1 MSLFSSPQPNNR
13 RSLFIA
19 ICVFLLLDFAIL
31 GINFKI
37 TQEVESDAIAIN
49 IAGRQR
55 MLSQQLTKSALQLH
69 HTQPGTHEFKQYS
82 QEFIKVFQLFSSTLD
97 GLKHGSNILDTRG
110 QLVKFPV
117 RENLQFEE
125 ILSNTDREL
134 VPLIPLA
141 QRFIQ
146 GDQSAATVE
155 SLKQVLEA
163 RNNSLLKLMNR
174 LTTSIEEMSRG
185 KTERL
190 RIAQLLTFLLA
201 LFNFAHIIQLFRR
214 SNRASSQLI
223 SHLSELLDN
232 TSSCLL
238 ISDQHGRIRMAN
250 ALARETFGYEIAE
263 ITSLNRQAL
272 FNQSEGGWLGLQ
284 ANGKRFAVELHE
296 KQFKLD
302 DQVLHLT
309 TVIDI
314 SHHRDKERQLA
325 ELANHDALTGLAN
338 RRVFYDR
345 LELEIAHADRNG
357 TPITLFFID
366 LNGFKPVND
375 THGHEVG
382 DKLLITLAKRLKDGM
397 RSTDTVARY
406 GGDEFVII
414 APAANGETH
423 SGKIA
428 THLQTLIQQPITID
442 DLRINVSASI
452 GIAVYPNP
460 CSSSE
465 ELITE
470 ADAAMYKAKQSGIP
484 YCYAMINSAEKTN
497 NQVKN
502 ETI

>member
-1 MSLFSSPQPNNR
+1 MSLFSSQQPNNR

-19 ICVFLLLDFAIL
+19 ICIFLVLDFAIL
-31 GINFKI
+31 GINVKI
-37 TQEVESDAIAIN
+37 TQEVESDALAIN

-69 HTQPGTHEFKQYS
+69 HTQPGTDEFKRYS
-82 QEFIKVFQLFSSTLD
+82 QEFTSVFLLFSSTLD
-97 GLKHGSNILDTRG
+97 SFNHGGDVIDSRG
-110 QLVKFPV
+110 EVVRFSVRHDIQLA
-117 RENLQFEE
+117 E
-125 ILSNTDREL
+125 ILSITEL
-134 VPLIPLA
+134 ELSPLIPLA
-141 QRFIQ
+141 RRFIQ
-146 GDQSAATVE
+146 GDHSMATVE

-163 RNNSLLKLMNR
+163 RNHSLLKLMNR
-174 LTTSIEEMSRG
+174 LTTRIEEMSRE

-201 LFNFAHIIQLFRR
+201 LFNFAHIIQLFRH
-214 SNRASSQLI
+214 SNLASSQLI

-238 ISDQHGRIRMAN
+238 ISDRRGRIRMAN
-250 ALARETFGYEIAE
+250 ALARETFGYENAD
-263 ITSLNRQAL
+263 ITSLTRQAL
-272 FNQSEGGWLGLQ
+272 FKLSEGGWFGLQ
-284 ANGKRFAVELHE
+284 ADGKRFAVELHD
-296 KQFKLD
+296 KQFQLD
-302 DQVLHLT
+302 GQVLHLT

-325 ELANHDALTGLAN
+325 ELANHDALTGLVN

-345 LELEIAHADRNG
+345 LELEVAHANRNG
-357 TPITLFFID
+357 TPLALFFID

-382 DKLLITLAKRLKDGM
+382 DKLLVTLATRLRDGM
-397 RSTDTVARY
+397 RSTDTIARY

-414 APAANGETH
+414 APAVNGATDI
-423 SGKIA
+423 GKIV
-428 THLQTLIQQPITID
+428 THLQKLIQQPVVIN
-442 DLRINVSASI
+442 DLGINVSASI

-465 ELITE
+465 ELISE
-470 ADAAMYKAKQSGIP
+470 ADAAMYRAKQSGTS
-484 YCYAMINSAEKTN
+484 YCYAMNSSTEKKPK
-497 NQVKN
+497 QVIT